1 MVSAHCSR
9 SNKLA
14 AARQPAA
21 CAESPAPSQLVQQ
34 SLFQQILGE
43 HVRVFAV
50 GMAAVVA
57 VVQAGMEQPDR
68 EGSGHQEVL
77 LVSKAVV
84 VELAVVAAVLARRLG
99 TAAFVATAGVDIAAF
114 VAPQQHFAPEDL
126 LGWQY
131 RQFLLQ
137 RSAAQSLHQPALQG
151 LQSESL
157 AVPEI
162 LLKL

>member
-9 SNKLA
+9 SNKLV
-14 AARQPAA
+14 AARQSAA
-21 CAESPAPSQLVQQ
+21 FAESPAPSQLVQQ

-43 HVRVFAV
+43 HVLVFAAA
-50 GMAAVVA
+50 MAPVVA
-57 VVQAGMEQPDR
+57 VAQAGMEQRDR

-84 VELAVVAAVLARRLG
+84 VELVVAAVLARRLETG
-99 TAAFVATAGVDIAAF
+99 AFVATAEVDTVAF

-137 RSAAQSLHQPALQG
+137 RSAAQSLHQPVLQG